1 MFPSSYVQSFLFF
14 AVFSAYASPI
24 TADVHPVKLG
34 FQCKINS
41 LGSSATLPEL
51 DRMRA
56 VSLIQKA
63 TQDKRSGGKSIT
75 VTNSV
80 VTYTAEVG
88 IGSPATKCKHHHLY
102 ADFVIEEEV
111 VESADKL
118 LIDTGSS
125 NTWVGAGTKYKPTKS
140 SHKTGDTVV
149 RIWIDNHVVF
159 R

>member
-1 MFPSSYVQSFLFF
+1 MFPSSYVQSLLFF

-24 TADVHPVKLG
+24 AVDVHPAKLG
-34 FQCKINS
+34 FKCKINT

-56 VSLIQKA
+56 VSLVQQA
-63 TQDKRSGGKSIT
+63 TQDKRSSGKSIT

-88 IGSPATKCKHHHLY
+88 VGSPSTKCKHYHLY
-102 ADFVIEEEV
+102 VDFVFEEV

-125 NTWVGAGTKYKPTKS
+125 NTWIGAGSKKYKPTKS

-149 RIWIDNHVVF
+149 RIWIDNKLVF
-159 R
+159 S